1 MSKEKVLIIGS
12 CGQVGTELSESLR
25 NIYGN
30 FNVIS
35 SDLKKPQSDFWNQA
49 PFETLNVLDKKNISE
64 IFSKHK
70 PSIVFHLAALLS
82 ATAEKNPKQ
91 GWELNMNGLFNI
103 FDASIDFGVKRIF
116 WPSSIAVFGPT
127 TPKINTPQKCI
138 IEPNTVYGITKLTGE
153 RYCEYYFNRYGL
165 DVRSLRYP
173 GLIGYKS
180 DPGGGTTDYAVEI
193 FHEALKNKRYTC
205 FLKPDTNLPMLY
217 MPDAVKATLD
227 ITHAASEKIKIR
239 SSYNLSGFSFS
250 PSILAQKIKNHIPD
264 FEISYNPDQRQAI
277 AESWPGSIDD
287 FDARQDWGWQND
299 YDLDGMVKDMIENLT
314 ARYSSM

>member
-1 MSKEKVLIIGS
+1 MSKEKVLIVGS

-35 SDLKKPQSDFWNQA
+35 SDLNKPQSDFWDQA

-64 IFSKHK
+64 VFSKYK
-70 PSIVFHLAALLS
+70 PTIIFHLAALLS

-91 GWELNMNGLFNI
+91 GWELNMNGLFNV
-103 FDASIDFGVKRIF
+103 FDASLDFGVKRLF

-127 TPKINTPQKCI
+127 TPKINTPQKCV
-138 IEPNTVYGITKLTGE
+138 IEPNTVYGITKFTGE
-153 RYCEYYFNRYGL
+153 RYCEYYFNKYGL
-165 DVRSLRYP
+165 DIRSLRYP
-173 GLIGYKS
+173 GLVGYKS

-193 FHEALKNKRYTC
+193 FHEALKNKKYSC
-205 FLKPDTNLPMLY
+205 FLKSDTNLPMLY

-264 FEISYNPDQRQAI
+264 FEISYNPDQRQTI

-287 FDARQDWGWQND
+287 FDARQDWGWQNN

-314 ARYSSM
+314 ARYSS